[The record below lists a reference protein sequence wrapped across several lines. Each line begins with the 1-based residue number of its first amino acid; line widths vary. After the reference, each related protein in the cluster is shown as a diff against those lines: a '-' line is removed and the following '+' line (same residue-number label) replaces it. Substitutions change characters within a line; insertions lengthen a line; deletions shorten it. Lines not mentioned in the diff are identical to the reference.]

1 MYSELI
7 GNYKK
12 YRIKSLYGNTL
23 TINSLANQMRI
34 LENNLS
40 EVSLVLGQLFVPLMT
55 KALPIVN
62 GLTMAIKNLLVNMA
76 GILGIKINPQDFGQ
90 FGETEDDMND
100 IADATDDANESLK
113 EYKNQLMGFD
123 EVNKLQDQDAT
134 SNLNA
139 NDNTLDLTQD
149 ILDAIEEYEKAWQ
162 EAYDGMTNDAQK
174 WSKFFEKVLQPIK
187 DIFTHFKWGYDMDF
201 DSFGADVAGLTTKL
215 TETINKAIEK
225 IDWSGIGYRF
235 GQFFQGSASESFN
248 NLGNVASTISNLIKG
263 INNFI
268 ASAIE
273 SVDWKQHT
281 QDLVRGIT
289 NFFKN
294 LDIMG
299 IVGTIESLGNAINS
313 MFTEIFDYALENPD
327 EIAKLVATFI
337 GTVFK
342 LAFGLTGAF
351 MGNLTNLMSNL
362 IKTFFE
368 NGVEEA
374 KKSIM
379 NGKSVVKTLHN
390 VFDDGVSAWESG
402 NFAEWFSEKIKNVF
416 GSAWES
422 FSSWFS
428 STALAK
434 WWQNFSQNFSMEKF
448 RDTMGSIKEA
458 FSRRWNSLT
467 TWFSGT
473 AVANWWKEVT
483 KNFSSDKWVSALSG
497 IKTGFEKAFNNAISA
512 IKTIWNKFA
521 DSLNAKLSFTIE
533 AFNNPFTGQKM
544 WNDINVNLGKIPKF
558 ATGGFP
564 EDGLFYA
571 NHNELVGKFSNGKTA
586 VANNDQITS
595 GIEQAS
601 YRGMARALAEH
612 SGNGGNVTVVL
623 QGDADGLFRVVQ
635 NKANNYARQTG
646 QPAFII

>member
-76 GILGIKINPQDFGQ
+76 GILGIKIDPQDFGQ

-139 NDNTLDLTQD
+139 NDNTLDLTQQ
-149 ILDAIEEYEKAWQ
+149 ILDAIKEYEDAWQ

-174 WSKFFEKVLQPIK
+174 WSKFFEKVLKPIQ

-201 DSFGADVAGLTTKL
+201 ESFGADLFALSTKL
-215 TETINKAIEK
+215 TESVNKALEQM
-225 IDWSGIGYRF
+225 DWSGIGYRF

-248 NLGNVASTISNLIKG
+248 NLANVGTLISNLAKG
-263 INNFI
+263 INTFL

-294 LDIMG
+294 LDIDG
-299 IVGTIESLGNAINS
+299 IFETVERVGNAINS
-313 MFTEIFDYALENPD
+313 MFTEIMDYAFDNPG
-327 EIAKLVATFI
+327 EIATLIGTFI
-337 GTVFK
+337 K
-342 LAFGLTGAF
+342 SAFTIAIRGFSAF
-351 MGNLTNLMSNL
+351 IGNLGDLFSKM
-362 IKTFFE
+362 IKMLFE
-368 NGVEEA
+368 NSMDRA
-374 KKSIM
+374 RTSIM
-379 NGKSVVKTLHN
+379 NMKLITKSIHN
-390 VFDDGVSAWESG
+390 IFDDGVSAWESG

-434 WWQNFSQNFSMEKF
+434 WWQDFSKNFSMEKF

-473 AVANWWKEVT
+473 AIANWWKEVT

-544 WNDINVNLGKIPKF
+544 WSDINVNLGKIPKF

-564 EDGLFYA
+564 EDGLFFA
-571 NHNELVGKFSNGKTA
+571 NHGELVGKFSNGKTA
-586 VANNDQITS
+586 VANNEQIVS
-595 GIEQAS
+595 GIKAGVYDAVS
-601 YRGMARALAEH
+601 SAILDT